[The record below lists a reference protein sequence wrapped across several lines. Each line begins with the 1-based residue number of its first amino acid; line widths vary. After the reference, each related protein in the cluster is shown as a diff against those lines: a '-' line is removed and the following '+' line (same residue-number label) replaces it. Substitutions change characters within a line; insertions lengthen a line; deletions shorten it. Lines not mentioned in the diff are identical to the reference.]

1 MPMTTPATSDLPPVV
16 TTRPVLPGDLDAI
29 SALHARVF
37 GPGRFARSAYRVR
50 EGTPTISPFCRL
62 AEIDTTLIAA
72 IRMTE
77 IGFTRASP
85 SAPRALLLGPLAV
98 EGAFAGQGHG
108 KRLIAETMS
117 AARAEGIGLVVLVGN
132 MSYYGRFGFLPV
144 MPGDILMPGP
154 ADPARILAAEF
165 ISGALV
171 SCRGVVRG
179 LAAPRMGHRAGEAT
193 DTQAENVPA

>member
-1 MPMTTPATSDLPPVV
+1 MTTPVTSELPPVV
-16 TTRPVLPGDLDAI
+16 TTRPVLPADVDAI

-50 EGTPTISPFCRL
+50 EGTPAISPFCRL
-62 AEIDTTLIAA
+62 AEIGTTLIAA

-77 IGFTRASP
+77 IGFTRTSA

-98 EGAFAGQGHG
+98 EDAFAGQGHG

-117 AARAEGIGLVVLVGN
+117 AARADGVGLVVLVGN
-132 MSYYGRFGFLPV
+132 MSYYARFGFLPV

-165 ISGALV
+165 TGGALAA
-171 SCRGVVRG
+171 CRGVVRG
-179 LAAPRMGHRAGEAT
+179 LAAPHAQHHT
-193 DTQAENVPA
+193 AETSDAQPLNVPA